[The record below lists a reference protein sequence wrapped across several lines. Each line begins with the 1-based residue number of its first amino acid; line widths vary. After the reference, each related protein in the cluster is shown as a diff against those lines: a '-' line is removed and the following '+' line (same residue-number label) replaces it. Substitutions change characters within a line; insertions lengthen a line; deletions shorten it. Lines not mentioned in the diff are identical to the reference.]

1 MTTDEQKCTCQDGID
16 WQAFAKD
23 LYESWKGNL
32 PWGTFKEDIY
42 PFDRWRDEFKRYLGG
57 SMGRDPHTDTT

>member
-32 PWGTFKEDIY
+32 PWGTFKEDID
-42 PFDRWRDEFKRYLGG
+42 PFDRWRDEFQR
-57 SMGRDPHTDTT
+57 